1 MQIGCTSKQT
11 GEIKNEES
19 EVYGKTNLPWNSVGY
34 QIKEISH
41 NP

>member
-1 MQIGCTSKQT
+1 MQIVRTSKQI
-11 GEIKNEES
+11 GEIKNKQD
-19 EVYGKTNLPWNSVGY
+19 EVYGKTHIPRNSVGY

>member
-1 MQIGCTSKQT
+1 MQIVCTSKQT
-11 GEIKNEES
+11 GEIKNEEG
-19 EVYGKTNLPWNSVGY
+19 EVYGKTHIPRNSVRY